1 MEQDT
6 VPSENL
12 VASWPCCSPNLLPC
26 IFPGFSPHPILSP
39 PDQEHMSD
47 CDLEEPALLKYRSS
61 NWFILLTVCFASFSV
76 SNYTWTFRS
85 VYSLAHTFFRTH
97 SYTAWYVPIAFP
109 NRHHRSSRSKI
120 VPVLPFSLKTRSGI
134 DEEHSK
140 LHRAGTVIYEFAW
153 LILFFNSPTTCF

>member
-1 MEQDT
+1 MPTEYLSRSTKSFNFICSLSTGFVESSYSFTT
-6 VPSENL
+6 VRSRTMPES
-12 VASWPCCSPNLLPC
+12 
-26 IFPGFSPHPILSP
+26 FSQS
-39 PDQEHMSD
+39 
-47 CDLEEPALLKYRSS
+47 EEPALLKYRSS

-76 SNYTWTFRS
+76 SNCTWTFRS

-120 VPVLPFSLKTRSGI
+120 VPVLPFSLKTRSDI

-140 LHRAGTVIYEFAW
+140 LHRAGTVI
-153 LILFFNSPTTCF
+153 